1 MQNRKGNHGKISAM
15 VQPFCAMMRQT
26 DIKKLKPHNRFD
38 TMKHKK
44 QQDDSPQ

>member
-26 DIKKLKPHNRFD
+26 DNFKRKPTIGLK
-38 TMKHKK
+38 
-44 QQDDSPQ
+44 Q